1 MKNNMNNNLEIMD
14 MIVSEIQEK
23 SRMNN
28 LRFAYEI
35 YKTKKEEIIQN
46 LLSSIEQEIINAMM
60 NGYAS
65 ISVKLSKMEFTHNE
79 TLTSYF
85 RSKGFKSFCDK
96 FYDEEGVE
104 YLLYVEWA
112 SEELNLQ

>member
-1 MKNNMNNNLEIMD
+1 MNNNNNNMEIMD
-14 MIVSEIQEK
+14 MIVNEIQEK
-23 SRMNN
+23 SRHNN
-28 LRFAYEI
+28 LKFAYEV
-35 YKTKKEEIIQN
+35 YKTKKVEIIQN
-46 LLSSIEQEIINAMM
+46 LISNIEHEIINAMM

-65 ISVKLSKMEFTHNE
+65 VSFKISNLEFTHNVE
-79 TLTSYF
+79 LTTYF
-85 RSKGFKSFCDK
+85 RNKVFKSFCDK